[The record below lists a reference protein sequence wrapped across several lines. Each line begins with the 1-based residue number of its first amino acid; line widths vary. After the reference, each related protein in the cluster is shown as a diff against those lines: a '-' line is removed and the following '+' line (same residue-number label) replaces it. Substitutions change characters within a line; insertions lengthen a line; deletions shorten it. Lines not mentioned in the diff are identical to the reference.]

1 MTLILACRNKSKA
14 EQAIR
19 ELYHRHD
26 MGLAGRKMRG
36 EKEVPGW
43 REGLRIVFEELDVD
57 RVGGKGGVLHF
68 AERIR
73 TR

>member
-1 MTLILACRNKSKA
+1 
-14 EQAIR
+14 
-19 ELYHRHD
+19 
-26 MGLAGRKMRG
+26 MGLAGRKIRG
-36 EKEVPGW
+36 EKEVSGW

-57 RVGGKGGVLHF
+57 RVGGKGGVLDF